1 MKVDGPKPTSSVTSK
16 KSKKT
21 DSTGAPGAFAS
32 ELSKTGNNPDTEALD
47 APEQAAPVTT
57 VAGVLA
63 MQSVD
68 PDAEASPEERKRRA
82 QRGYELLERLEE
94 IRRGLLIGAIPKDRL
109 ADLAQ
114 MVRQRREKGADPVIS
129 KLLDEIE
136 LRASVELAKL
146 SSR

>member
-1 MKVDGPKPTSSVTSK
+1 MKVDGPKQTSSVTSK

-21 DSTGAPGAFAS
+21 GSTSAPGAFAS
-32 ELSKTGNNPDTEALD
+32 ELSKTGGGSEPDRAEATD
-47 APEQAAPVTT
+47 QAAPVTT

-68 PDAEASPEERKRRA
+68 PDAQSSPEERKRRA
-82 QRGYELLERLEE
+82 QRGYELLDRLEE

-136 LRASVELAKL
+136 LRASIELAKL
-146 SSR
+146 SAR